1 MAEKLSTAEHNR
13 NFPMRVETYTVGKGG
28 EHADPLKNEDVID
41 VNERGMVIA
50 DGSTTKNKE
59 LAKKFEAAFDGKSG
73 GRVAAEVVAE
83 AALNSDLDGRALVD
97 HISGRVH
104 KLYEDRF
111 PEALTETGEIR
122 SEMAMATTFARVR
135 YDSETGEHVLTRVG
149 DTSARV
155 KFKNGTQQIFNS
167 ERAIDGVDAENRS
180 IAIQEA
186 LAAGDPPEVA
196 IPKGREAILPSL
208 NGQAAN
214 YWNNPE
220 SEYGFG
226 YVTGAHVPDEFIEVV
241 HIPADQI
248 ESIELI
254 SDGYTYA
261 PPDEYPA
268 EASIPTW
275 EEHIEAVHAADPDKY
290 LQYLSTKPRDDRA
303 IIIGHNDS

>member
-1 MAEKLSTAEHNR
+1 MAETLPIAEDNR
-13 NFPMRVETYTVGKGG
+13 NFPMRVETHTVGKGG
-28 EHADPLKNEDVID
+28 EQADPLKNEDVLGA
-41 VNERGMVIA
+41 NERGMVIA
-50 DGSTTKNKE
+50 DGSTTKNKA

-83 AALNSDLDGRALVD
+83 AALNCELDGRELVN
-97 HISGRVH
+97 HITSELH
-104 KLYEDRF
+104 QLYEDRF
-111 PEALTETGEIR
+111 PEALTDTGEVR
-122 SEMAMATTFARVR
+122 SEMAMATAFARVR
-135 YDSETGEHVLTRVG
+135 YDPETDEHVITWVG
-149 DTSARV
+149 DTSARM

-167 ERAIDGVDAENRS
+167 PRAIDAIDAKNRS

-214 YWNNPE
+214 YWNNPD
-220 SEYGFG
+220 SEFGFG
-226 YVTGAHVPDEFIEVV
+226 YVTGAHVPDKFIGVVRVPASEV
-241 HIPADQI
+241 
-248 ESIELI
+248 ESIELL

-261 PPDEYPA
+261 SSDEFPA
-268 EASIPTW
+268 EASIAAW

-290 LQYLSTKPRDDRA
+290 LQYLSTKPGDDRA